1 MGLPQFAYPITFLPC
16 RDLEAVRQ
24 FYETIL
30 LLPVALEQSRCLLF
44 KIGHDPHYAY
54 WGFCEQEAEQGQKK
68 EQNQEILS
76 PPKKVCLTLVVST
89 RAEVD
94 RWHHELHHQNIL
106 CTKEPA
112 YTAEYHIYNVFYTD
126 PTGYTV
132 EIQAFD
138 DDGKPAGG

>member
-1 MGLPQFAYPITFLPC
+1 MRKKEKRTKNRRGGQKIYYKIGLGIFMGLPQFAYPITFLPC

-94 RWHHELHHQNIL
+94 RWHHWQN
-106 CTKEPA
+106 K
-112 YTAEYHIYNVFYTD
+112 D
-126 PTGYTV
+126 GTGTQKYCKGR
-132 EIQAFD
+132 ERCC
-138 DDGKPAGG
+138 